1 MAGTHNQRPVV
12 SVAHVVPHTGRMQK
26 RVPAI
31 VVFSGFVSLIA
42 FMLYAAD
49 FATTNRKVSTL
60 IECQLKA
67 QTVNQRAEQYYWHDE
82 RVRRGDS
89 LSTLVARLPL
99 GSVAKAIV
107 LSHLTDSRTPLV
119 LAPGASVTTAVDDDG
134 VLQLSQWRSSERMV
148 TLKHEENTAYSKQEA
163 AIPLDK
169 RVVYATGVFRNSV
182 FASLT
187 HARIPDV
194 IAWKVIEMFA
204 TEINLYSGL
213 RNGDPFSVVYE
224 ESRYRGEVVSIGRI
238 LAAEFVVKD
247 KSHGMVW
254 FEYRPG
260 VIGSGGAHFTFDG
273 RDNRKGFLQS
283 PLEVSVVS
291 SEFSDERYHPI
302 LQTWQAHK
310 GVDFA
315 APVGSKI
322 MATADGIVDFA
333 GEQPGYGN
341 VVILK
346 HENKYSTLDAHMARF
361 SEGIDKGAR
370 VKRGEVIGEV
380 GMTGLTT
387 GPHLHF
393 EFRIDDVH
401 HDPQS
406 VDMPKARPLAPEVR
420 QAIQAAA
427 KPFQQ
432 TFTVRRAQGPWLF
445 E

>member
-1 MAGTHNQRPVV
+1 MKHVPV
-12 SVAHVVPHTGRMQK
+12 
-26 RVPAI
+26 I
-31 VVFSGFVSLIA
+31 VMLSGALLLGA
-42 FMLYAAD
+42 LMLFAAD
-49 FATTNRKVSTL
+49 FATAHRKAAVL
-60 IECQLKA
+60 IEYRLKA
-67 QTVNQRAEQYYWHDE
+67 EPVNQQAGQYYWHEE
-82 RVRRGDS
+82 RVRQGDS
-89 LSTLVARLPL
+89 LAALVARLPL
-99 GSVAKAIV
+99 NSVAKAIIH
-107 LSHLTDSRTPLV
+107 SHLADSRTPLGM
-119 LAPGASVTTAVDDDG
+119 APGTAITTAVDENG
-134 VLQLSQWRSSERMV
+134 VLQLSQWRNGERMV
-148 TLKHEENTAYSKQEA
+148 TLKHEENAGYSKQEQ
-163 AIPLDK
+163 AIPFEK
-169 RVVYATGVFRNSV
+169 RVVTATGVFRNSV
-182 FASLT
+182 FASLAN
-187 HARIPDV
+187 ARIPDV

-315 APVGSKI
+315 APEGSKI

-346 HENKYSTLDAHMARF
+346 HEHKFSTVYAHMARF
-361 SEGIDKGAR
+361 STGIEKGAR

-406 VDMPKARPLAPEVR
+406 VEMPKAKPLAPEVR

-432 TFTVRRAQGPWLF
+432 TFAVVRALGPWVF